1 MFIFVISVISL
12 FVPFLFLTTLAIN
25 VILRNPKH
33 SLHRLTMMVMFT
45 LGLIFLSDFL
55 MHTLEFQY
63 GQLTFTFLGYNLSFL
78 AMTLLIY
85 FFANLSHLRIPRYMV
100 HLMACIPLIGIPLLN
115 VYPYLFNITITQS
128 KYWRVEDRSLSFDLM
143 FIVIALYSLTTLI
156 TFVALT
162 YRKMNGS
169 LMYQREKRMMRTIMR
184 GSILAAL
191 WLVITFVITSIYK
204 ETPYF
209 PIASLPAYS
218 GVILA
223 VTLHIAMHKYNF
235 LAAAERRYKLLF
247 TLSSSGIALMNRNGI
262 AVEANPAFRLLAA
275 VDESE
280 GEIDIFAML
289 QHEDKHNY
297 RERLKKAFENRTI
310 LQNSQVQIRNL
321 TGMTYIVEVNN
332 DFLEI
337 DGELYCYLLVRDITA
352 QQLNEAQ
359 LIELAYNDPLTGLS
373 NRFQFNRKLWM
384 AVDKA
389 NEDGTKV
396 VVMQIDLDHFKWI
409 NDTMGHSAGDILLR
423 HVAQL
428 LQDYVPPH
436 AVVARMGGDE
446 FSIMIELA
454 PGEGEQLAIDIA
466 NQIIHA
472 FEQQVVIVGKYYR
485 VSCSIGI
492 SISPDDGEDSETLLR
507 HADTAM
513 YVAKRS
519 GRNQYHIF
527 TKQLKRLAEKH
538 LLLQQG
544 LENALSLGEFSLVYQ
559 PQVDSRTQQVFGVE
573 ALLRWSSPDLGIVS
587 PVDFI
592 PIAEQNGTIRQI
604 GEWVMREAAYQA
616 AAWIQAGHTDLQI
629 SVNVSASQLSDP
641 NFANK
646 VEAILKE
653 TGLPAHLLC
662 LEFTESEAIREEEQ
676 ILKVCKSIVDMG
688 VVLAVDD
695 FGTGYSSLRTITRFP
710 FQFIKI
716 DRSLI
721 YDIGTNPRNV
731 AVVRSVIELAQQLN
745 MNVIAEGAE
754 MAEQV
759 EMLSQLGCFQIQ
771 GYYYGKPMRAK
782 DIERKLYR
790 DLEENTRIDQAL

>member
-1 MFIFVISVISL
+1 MFIFLISL
-12 FVPFLFLTTLAIN
+12 VSLFLPFLFLTTLAIN

-33 SLHRLTMMVMFT
+33 SLHRLTMLVMFI

-55 MHTLEFQY
+55 MHTLEFEY
-63 GQLTFTFLGYNLSFL
+63 GQLVFSFLGYNLSFL

-85 FFANLSHLRIPRYMV
+85 FFANLSGLMIPKYIV
-100 HLMACIPLIGIPLLN
+100 HLLACVPLIGIPLLN
-115 VYPYLFNITITQS
+115 GYPYLFNIAITQS
-128 KYWRVEDRSLSFDLM
+128 KYWRVEERSLSFDLM
-143 FIVIALYSLTTLI
+143 FIIIALYSLTTLI
-156 TFVALT
+156 TFVVLS

-169 LMYQREKRMMRTIMR
+169 LLYQREKRMMATIIR
-184 GSILAAL
+184 GSILAAI
-191 WLVITFVITSIYK
+191 WLVASFIYTSFCGEIRF
-204 ETPYF
+204 F
-209 PIASLPAYS
+209 PIASLPAYA
-218 GVILA
+218 GMILA
-223 VTLHIAMHKYNF
+223 ITLHVAMHKYNF

-247 TLSSSGIALMNRNGI
+247 TLSSSGIALMNRDGI

-275 VDESE
+275 ASESQ
-280 GEIDIFAML
+280 GEIDIFTML
-289 QHEDKHNY
+289 KHEDQHNY
-297 RERLKKAFENRTI
+297 RDCLKKAFEDRII
-310 LQNSQVQIRNL
+310 LQNFQVQIRNL

-359 LIELAYNDPLTGLS
+359 LIELAYNDPLTGLA

-384 AVDKA
+384 AVDQISQQG
-389 NEDGTKV
+389 NKV

-428 LQDYVPPH
+428 LQEYVPPH
-436 AVVARMGGDE
+436 AIVARMGGDE

-454 PGEGEQLAIDIA
+454 PDEGEEIAIDIA
-466 NQIIHA
+466 NQILHA

-492 SISPDDGEDSETLLR
+492 CISPDDGEDSETLLR

-519 GRNQYHIF
+519 GRNQYHLF

-544 LENALSLGEFSLVYQ
+544 LENALHRGEFSLVYQ
-559 PQVDSRTQQVFGVE
+559 PQVNSHTQQVFGVE

-592 PIAEQNGTIRQI
+592 PIAEQNGAIRQI
-604 GEWVMREAAYQA
+604 GEWVMKEAAQQA
-616 AAWIQAGHTDLQI
+616 ASWIAAGHTDLQM

-641 NFANK
+641 NFAKK
-646 VEAILKE
+646 VESILKE

-662 LEFTESEAIREEEQ
+662 LEFTESEAIREEDQ
-676 ILKVCKSIVDMG
+676 ILKVCKSLVDMG
-688 VVLAVDD
+688 IALAVDD
-695 FGTGYSSLRTITRFP
+695 FGTGYSSMRTITRFP

-754 MAEQV
+754 VAEQV

-771 GYYYGKPMRAK
+771 GYYYGKPMKAK

>member
-1 MFIFVISVISL
+1 MFIFLISL
-12 FVPFLFLTTLAIN
+12 VSLFLPFLFLTTLAIN

-33 SLHRLTMMVMFT
+33 SLHRLTMLVMFI

-55 MHTLEFQY
+55 MHTLEFEY
-63 GQLTFTFLGYNLSFL
+63 GQLVFSFLGYNLSFL

-85 FFANLSHLRIPRYMV
+85 FFANLSGLMIPKYIV
-100 HLMACIPLIGIPLLN
+100 HLLACVPLIGIPLLN
-115 VYPYLFNITITQS
+115 GYPYLFNIVITQS
-128 KYWRVEDRSLSFDLM
+128 KYWRVEERSLSFDLM
-143 FIVIALYSLTTLI
+143 FIIIALYSLTTLI
-156 TFVALT
+156 TFVVLS

-169 LMYQREKRMMRTIMR
+169 LLYQREKRMMATIIR
-184 GSILAAL
+184 GSILAAI
-191 WLVITFVITSIYK
+191 WLVASFIYTSFCGEIRF
-204 ETPYF
+204 F
-209 PIASLPAYS
+209 PIASLPAYA
-218 GVILA
+218 GMILA
-223 VTLHIAMHKYNF
+223 ITLHVAMHKYNF

-247 TLSSSGIALMNRNGI
+247 TLSSSGIALMNRDGI

-275 VDESE
+275 ASESQ
-280 GEIDIFAML
+280 GEIDIFTML
-289 QHEDKHNY
+289 KHEDQHNY
-297 RERLKKAFENRTI
+297 RDYLKKAFEDRTI
-310 LQNSQVQIRNL
+310 LQNFQVQIRNL

-359 LIELAYNDPLTGLS
+359 LIELAYNDPLTGLA

-384 AVDKA
+384 AVDQISQQG
-389 NEDGTKV
+389 NKV

-428 LQDYVPPH
+428 LQEYVPSH
-436 AVVARMGGDE
+436 AIVARMGGDE

-454 PGEGEQLAIDIA
+454 PDEGEEIAIDIA
-466 NQIIHA
+466 NQILHA

-492 SISPDDGEDSETLLR
+492 CISPDDGEDSETLLR

-519 GRNQYHIF
+519 GRNQYHLF

-544 LENALSLGEFSLVYQ
+544 LENALHRGEFSLVYQ
-559 PQVDSRTQQVFGVE
+559 PQVNSHTQQVFGVE

-592 PIAEQNGTIRQI
+592 PIAEQNGAIRQI
-604 GEWVMREAAYQA
+604 GEWVMKEAAQQA
-616 AAWIQAGHTDLQI
+616 ASWIKAGHTDLQM

-641 NFANK
+641 NFAKK
-646 VEAILKE
+646 VESILKE

-662 LEFTESEAIREEEQ
+662 LEFTESEAIREEDQ
-676 ILKVCKSIVDMG
+676 ILKVCKSLVDMG
-688 VVLAVDD
+688 IALAVDD
-695 FGTGYSSLRTITRFP
+695 FGTGYSSMRTITRFP

-754 MAEQV
+754 VAEQV

-771 GYYYGKPMRAK
+771 GYYYGKPMKAK

>member
-1 MFIFVISVISL
+1 MFIFLISL
-12 FVPFLFLTTLAIN
+12 VSLFLPFLFLTTLAIN

-33 SLHRLTMMVMFT
+33 SLHRLTMLVMFT

-63 GQLTFTFLGYNLSFL
+63 GQMIFSFLGYNLSFL

-85 FFANLSHLRIPRYMV
+85 FFANLSRLLIPKYIV
-100 HLMACIPLIGIPLLN
+100 HLLACIPLIGIPLLN
-115 VYPYLFNITITQS
+115 GYPYLFNISITQS
-128 KYWRVEDRSLSFDLM
+128 EYWRVEERTLSFDLM
-143 FIVIALYSLTTLI
+143 FIIIALYSLTTLI
-156 TFVALT
+156 TFVVLS

-169 LMYQREKRMMRTIMR
+169 LLYQREKRMMATIIR
-184 GSILAAL
+184 GSIVAAI
-191 WLVITFVITSIYK
+191 WLVVTFVYTSFCGEISF
-204 ETPYF
+204 F
-209 PIASLPAYS
+209 PIASLPAYA
-218 GVILA
+218 GMILA
-223 VTLHIAMHKYNF
+223 ITLHIAMHKYNF

-247 TLSSSGIALMNRNGI
+247 TLSSSGIALMNRDGI
-262 AVEANPAFRLLAA
+262 AVEANPAFRLLTA
-275 VDESE
+275 VSESQ
-280 GEIDIFAML
+280 GEIDILAMI
-289 QHEDKHNY
+289 QHEDKDNY
-297 RERLKKAFENRTI
+297 RDRLKKAFENRTI

-321 TGMTYIVEVNN
+321 TGMSYIVEVNN

-359 LIELAYNDPLTGLS
+359 LIELAYNDPLTGLA

-384 AVDKA
+384 AVDKI
-389 NEDGTKV
+389 NQQSNKV

-428 LQDYVPPH
+428 LQQYVPPH

-454 PGEGEQLAIDIA
+454 PDEGEEIAIGIA
-466 NQIIHA
+466 NQILHA
-472 FEQQVVIVGKYYR
+472 FEEQVVIVGKYYR

-492 SISPDDGEDSETLLR
+492 CISPDDGEDSETLLR

-519 GRNQYHIF
+519 GRNQYHLF

-544 LENALSLGEFSLVYQ
+544 LENALHRGEFSLVYQ
-559 PQVDSRTQQVFGVE
+559 PQVNSHTQQVFGVE

-592 PIAEQNGTIRQI
+592 PIAEQNGAIRQI
-604 GEWVMREAAYQA
+604 GEWVMKEAAQQA
-616 AAWIQAGHTDLQI
+616 ALWIKEGHTDLQM

-641 NFANK
+641 NFAKK
-646 VEAILKE
+646 VECILKE

-662 LEFTESEAIREEEQ
+662 LEFTESEAIREEDQ
-676 ILKVCKSIVDMG
+676 ILKVCKSLVDMG
-688 VVLAVDD
+688 IALAVDD
-695 FGTGYSSLRTITRFP
+695 FGTGYSSMRTITRFP

-721 YDIGTNPRNV
+721 HDIGTNPRNV

-754 MAEQV
+754 VEEQV
-759 EMLSQLGCFQIQ
+759 ELLSQLGCFQIQ

>member
-1 MFIFVISVISL
+1 M
-12 FVPFLFLTTLAIN
+12 
-25 VILRNPKH
+25 LRNPRH
-33 SLHRLTMMVMFT
+33 TLHRLTMLVIST

-55 MHTLEFQY
+55 MQTLELQY
-63 GQLTFTFLGYNLSFL
+63 GQFIFSVLGYNLSFL

-85 FFANLSHLRIPRYMV
+85 FFANMCRINISKYIIHVLACVPI
-100 HLMACIPLIGIPLLN
+100 MAILLLQS
-115 VYPYLFNITITQS
+115 YPSVFKIVIIQS
-128 KYWRVEDRSLSFDLM
+128 KYWRLEERVFTFDLM
-143 FIVIALYSLTTLI
+143 FMAVSIYSLSLLI
-156 TFVALT
+156 TFVVLA
-162 YRKMNGS
+162 YRKMKGS
-169 LMYQREKRMMRTIMR
+169 KLYQREKRMMRTMMR
-184 GSILAAL
+184 GSICAAI
-191 WLVITFVITSIYK
+191 WLIVSFIFTSFYK
-204 ETPYF
+204 EVHYF
-209 PIASLPAYS
+209 PIASTPAYA
-218 GVILA
+218 GIILA
-223 VTLHIAMHKYNF
+223 VTLHVSMHKYNF

-247 TLSSSGIALMNRNGI
+247 TLSSSGIALMNQQGI

-275 VDESE
+275 VSESE
-280 GEIDIFAML
+280 GEIDVLAMIQNDGQHSYRENLKKSFESRKML
-289 QHEDKHNY
+289 QN
-297 RERLKKAFENRTI
+297 F
-310 LQNSQVQIRNL
+310 QVQIKNR

-384 AVDKA
+384 AVDKMYQQ
-389 NEDGTKV
+389 GSKV
-396 VVMQIDLDHFKWI
+396 AVMQIDLDHFKWI

-423 HVAQL
+423 HVAEL
-428 LQDYVPPH
+428 LLEHVPPH
-436 AVVARMGGDE
+436 AIVARMGGDE
-446 FSIMIELA
+446 FSIMIELE
-454 PGEGEQLAIDIA
+454 PEENEQTVIHIA
-466 NQIIHA
+466 NNILQA
-472 FEQQVVIVGKYYR
+472 FEQQIVIVGKYYR

-492 SISPDDGEDSETLLR
+492 CIAPHDGEDSETLLR

-519 GRNQYHIF
+519 GRNQYHMF

-544 LENALSLGEFSLVYQ
+544 LENALNRGEFSLVYQ
-559 PQVDSRTQQVFGVE
+559 PQVNSRDQHVFGVE

-587 PVDFI
+587 PLDFI
-592 PIAEQNGTIRQI
+592 PIAEQNGAIRQI
-604 GEWVMREAAYQA
+604 GEWVMREAAKQA
-616 AAWIQAGHTDLQI
+616 TIWMKAGHKDLQI

-641 NFANK
+641 NFATK
-646 VEAILKE
+646 VAHILEE

-688 VVLAVDD
+688 IVLAVDD
-695 FGTGYSSLRTITRFP
+695 FGTGYSSMRTITRFP

-754 MAEQV
+754 MKEQV
-759 EMLSQLGCFQIQ
+759 DVLSQLGCFQIQ
-771 GYYYGKPMRAK
+771 GYYYGKPMKAVE
-782 DIERKLYR
+782 IERKLYQ
-790 DLEENTRIDQAL
+790 DFEENTRIDQAL